1 MLYIVIESGDM
12 GEELN
17 ELCMALVGELLEG
30 VVRGSLCELKLVCS
44 FLIRNLFSL
53 IIRH

>member
-1 MLYIVIESGDM
+1 MLYIVIESGDV

-30 VVRGSLCELKLVCS
+30 VVRGSLCELRLVCS
-44 FLIRNLFSL
+44 FLIQSLFRL